1 MNILKKIFSKKD
13 KTYTKEDI
21 TSEIIKYLFNLP
33 EIDRYKKTIQLRLV
47 NEKPSKSCTVD
58 SIEKFQ
64 ERKNTI
70 EGIISYELLIRWIS
84 ENTSKTNM
92 IQTKIDLINDKI
104 NIKYENNENLDFIIS
119 KVNEIKSLVQNMG
132 KTPSIEEKIKEEPK
146 TELISLGILGD
157 YNIYNIDYESKNKI
171 SKEEQYNKI
180 KEIIKGF
187 QKLPLLDSPGKVACT
202 VFTGGCNFRCPFCHN
217 ALLVREMDDIEYTEK
232 EIFEHLERRKGVIEG
247 VAVTGGEPLLQK
259 DIERFLYELKCAGV
273 SVKLDTNGSFPEKLK
288 GILELG
294 IVDYVAMDIK
304 NSKEKYAQ
312 TVGVQD
318 FDISTVEQ
326 SIQLLQQSGVD
337 YEFRTTVTAN
347 FHTIEDMRSIAR
359 WLQGTPKYFLQNF
372 VDSGMLIDSTCKG
385 VSKAEMQEMLSAVR
399 EFIPAAELRGI

>member
-1 MNILKKIFSKKD
+1 M
-13 KTYTKEDI
+13 
-21 TSEIIKYLFNLP
+21 
-33 EIDRYKKTIQLRLV
+33 
-47 NEKPSKSCTVD
+47 
-58 SIEKFQ
+58 
-64 ERKNTI
+64 
-70 EGIISYELLIRWIS
+70 
-84 ENTSKTNM
+84 
-92 IQTKIDLINDKI
+92 
-104 NIKYENNENLDFIIS
+104 
-119 KVNEIKSLVQNMG
+119 
-132 KTPSIEEKIKEEPK
+132 
-146 TELISLGILGD
+146 
-157 YNIYNIDYESKNKI
+157 
-171 SKEEQYNKI
+171 
-180 KEIIKGF
+180 IIKGF
-187 QKLPLLDSPGKVACT
+187 QKLTLLDYPGKVACT

-217 ALLVREMDDIEYTEK
+217 ALLVTEMDDIEYTEK

-259 DIERFLYELKCAGV
+259 DIERFLYELKCTGV

-318 FDISTVEQ
+318 FDLSTVEQ